1 MKTVT
6 QHAISE
12 IAYYECDVSGEPLPE
27 GPPVTI
33 SIHCGYGSPFDG
45 TDLELHLSGKAAEA
59 VLPLLRALLLGG
71 EPLGKHA
78 AENSLNWD
86 GWKEARI
93 GRRETAALLQKLSK
107 LRRLRKRNRVEPS
120 AGSTGMTGRD
130 RTRSGRT
137 RARHCDR

>member
-27 GPPVTI
+27 GPAVTL

-59 VLPLLRALLLGG
+59 VLPLLRALLL
-71 EPLGKHA
+71 
-78 AENSLNWD
+78 
-86 GWKEARI
+86 
-93 GRRETAALLQKLSK
+93 
-107 LRRLRKRNRVEPS
+107 
-120 AGSTGMTGRD
+120 AGSRLGN
-130 RTRSGRT
+130 TRR
-137 RARHCDR
+137 RKVRVHLRQDDIAPVA